1 MKSFKEVEATRRAYH
16 QDAALNSVHRASL
29 MVPELAGAEAEISF
43 VNHFLLKRGYAKV
56 ACRITA
62 VDPAGKRIEARLF
75 PITEPKVYTI
85 PLTGMVSVPV
95 ATYLVDFFAADNLFI
110 PFPAVMLNHRGP
122 GFLNTVHAYNR
133 VLNDVFEDDAI
144 NATSNPEASIDVL
157 LDGRTDTFAVFTAGP
172 QRCKGE
178 LEVELAAAGRVHT
191 AAVALDVPRL
201 CNQEVSLRRVFPG
214 LPAGTTGFLRLRQ
227 PRQDLFYGRLL
238 AGRRWDDGAFSANH
252 SYYDSSGVAEYWED
266 DRESCRLYPFFA
278 DLDNVV
284 RMYPIMSPG
293 TLAVVIAVY
302 DREGR
307 RLAELPAGELESPGP
322 RFLEVDQPSAR
333 RERCR
338 DRRCVRVRRPG
349 PAGTGQDSD
358 TDQPSAG
365 LRGRRAPDIGE
376 RLAGQPQR
384 FRSAD
389 QDRPHVG
396 TSAGR
401 WGRGV
406 LARVR
411 RQRAAG
417 RGLRTGGHV
426 LRGTGRA
433 GLQGPRASRRRQR
446 PAQSCR
452 RACRSRC
459 AVDRATHQR
468 LVHRARGAIRSLS
481 LCGHPSSGQP
491 PLFGGAFLLKGTKGW
506 RP

>member
-56 ACRITA
+56 ACRVTA

-172 QRCKGE
+172 RRCQGE
-178 LEVELAAAGRVHT
+178 LEVELAADGRVHT
-191 AAVALDVPRL
+191 ASIALDVPRL
-201 CNQEVSLRRVFPG
+201 CNQEVSLRQIFPG
-214 LPAGTTGFLRLRQ
+214 LQAGTTGFLRLRQ
-227 PRQDLFYGRLL
+227 PRQELFYGRLL
-238 AGRRWDDGAFSANH
+238 AGRRCDDGAFSANH

-266 DRESCRLYPFFA
+266 NREAYRLYPFFA

-293 TLAVVIAVY
+293 TLAVAIVAY
-302 DREGR
+302 DRAGR

-322 RFLEVDQPSAR
+322 RFLEVDVNR
-333 RERCR
+333 
-338 DRRCVRVRRPG
+338 
-349 PAGTGQDSD
+349 
-358 TDQPSAG
+358 
-365 LRGRRAPDIGE
+365 
-376 RLAGQPQR
+376 RLAESGVAIGDVCAFAVRAWPVRGKTPTRVNHELVYGGGGLQTSVNVSLANPNVFVPPTKTGLTWGQAPVGGDIESWLGFVGNAPQG
-384 FRSAD
+384 AACELAVTLYGE
-389 QDRPHVG
+389 QG
-396 TSAGR
+396 E
-401 WGRGV
+401 
-406 LARVR
+406 LARKTCVLPGGGSVQFNLADALAEAGAR
-411 RQRAAG
+411 SSEQPANVWYIARAA
-417 RGLRTGGHV
+417 RSDLSAYAVTRH
-426 LRGTGRA
+426 RD
-433 GLQGPRASRRRQR
+433 SRH
-446 PAQSCR
+446 C
-452 RACRSRC
+452 
-459 AVDRATHQR
+459 
-468 LVHRARGAIRSLS
+468 
-481 LCGHPSSGQP
+481 SGEHSY
-491 PLFGGAFLLKGTKGW
+491 
-506 RP
+506 